1 MVSNAELAKKVE
13 KLESLINKKLESLV
27 DNLASSIKNK
37 LKQNGLDENV
47 SLSESVQVMSD
58 LFDEMKA
65 RQDELLASNKA
76 LVARNAV
83 LEKKV
88 ADLEQYSRMNN
99 IEIKGI
105 PVTEK
110 EDCAVILKT
119 VGEAIGCPVL
129 PSDIDVVHRVPTKSS
144 GKNIIARF
152 CCREKKHE
160 FVRKARKARLS
171 TNQIGFSS
179 ENSSP
184 VFVNDHLTFEN
195 KKLFAQAL
203 ARKKEHNWEF
213 LWTDNCQIKARKT
226 GDSKVHRIASESDL
240 RVFL

>member
-1 MVSNAELAKKVE
+1 MVTNAELAKKVE
-13 KLESLINKKLESLV
+13 HLESIINEKLESLV
-27 DNLASSIKNK
+27 TSLASSIKNK
-37 LKQNGLDENV
+37 LKENGLDETV

-58 LFDEMKA
+58 LFDEMKEK
-65 RQDELLASNKA
+65 QEELLASNKA
-76 LVARNAV
+76 LVARNAA

-99 IEIKGI
+99 VEIKGV

-110 EDCAVILKT
+110 EDCAAILKT
-119 VGEAIGCPVL
+119 VGEAIQCPVL
-129 PSDIDVVHRVPTKSS
+129 PTDLDVVHRVPTKSA

-152 CCREKKHE
+152 CCREKKNE

-179 ENSSP
+179 ENGSP
-184 VFVNDHLTFEN
+184 VFVNDHLTVDN

-203 ARKKEHNWEF
+203 ALKKEHNWEF

-226 GDSKVHRIASESDL
+226 GDSKVYRIASESDL